1 MLIDKIVSG
10 GQTGVDRGGLDAAI
24 EAGIAHGG
32 WCPRGRRAE
41 DGAVPDRYNLTETW
55 ARDYAVRTE
64 RNVLD
69 ADGTLVLTI
78 GAPSDG
84 TALTCRIARE
94 YARPCRIVD
103 LDRPLPPDDV
113 RAWILEHRIRTLNVA
128 GPRESS
134 HPGVQRRALD
144 YLRQVLASD

>member
-1 MLIDKIVSG
+1 MLIVKIVSG
-10 GQTGVDRGGLDAAI
+10 GQTGVDRGGLEAAI
-24 EAGIAHGG
+24 EAGLAHGG

-41 DGAVPDRYNLTETW
+41 DGAVPDRYKLTETW

-78 GAPSDG
+78 GAPRDG